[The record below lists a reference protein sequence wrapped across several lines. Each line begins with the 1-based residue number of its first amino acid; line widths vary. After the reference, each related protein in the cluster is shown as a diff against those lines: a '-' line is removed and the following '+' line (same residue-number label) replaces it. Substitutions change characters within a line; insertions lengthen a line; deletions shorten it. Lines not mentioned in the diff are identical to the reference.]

1 MKITK
6 NVGRLDAYFR
16 ISIGLTLFGYG
27 IAKKSG
33 SFIIFGAGQ
42 VASGVTRYCPMY
54 NALGIT
60 SVGEE
65 LSFLTNPIYVEMPQS
80 NE

>member
-16 ISIGLTLFGYG
+16 ISMGLTLFGYG
-27 IAKKSG
+27 IAKRSS

-42 VASGVTRYCPMY
+42 VASGITRYCPLY
-54 NALGIT
+54 NALGMT

-65 LSFLTNPIYVEMPQS
+65 LSFVTNPIYFEMPQPI
-80 NE
+80 E

>member
-16 ISIGLTLFGYG
+16 ISIGFTLFGYG
-27 IAKKSG
+27 IAKKCG
-33 SFIIFGAGQ
+33 PFIIFGAGQ
-42 VASGVTRYCPMY
+42 VASGITRYCPFY
-54 NALGIT
+54 NALGMT
-60 SVGEE
+60 SVDEE
-65 LSFLTNPIYVEMPQS
+65 LSFVTNEIHFKMPQP